1 MNEMVADIEKFTFMA
16 FILTSIGMEKNYYC
30 FFICVAIEEMY
41 VFTRHV

>member
-1 MNEMVADIEKFTFMA
+1 MNEMVADIEKFTFIA
-16 FILTSIGMEKNYYC
+16 FILTSIGMEKNYC